1 MSGARLNSPD
11 GKPGRAALLSAFAVM
26 CLVWGTTWKVIQIG
40 LEGIPPFTGVSLRFA
55 ISALVLLVLSAALG
69 VKLGR
74 TRRERA
80 LWWINGLLSFTISYG
95 VVYWAE
101 QWVPSGLAAVLFATY
116 PLFVAVLGRVLLPSE
131 RVSRRELAA
140 ILVSFGGVVVIFLD
154 DFTALGGSQVSRA
167 AAVMLISPMAAA
179 AGSLMVKRWGA
190 GVHPFSLTAVPMAI
204 TAGITGAIALATE
217 RTRDFHWN
225 SVSIGALLY
234 LALLG
239 SVVTFTLYY
248 WLLAYLPVKRL
259 ALVVYIIPV
268 IAVLIG
274 ITQGEP
280 LTGQILAG
288 SAIVLAGVGLAVHR

>member
-1 MSGARLNSPD
+1 LNNSD
-11 GKPGRAALLSAFAVM
+11 GKRPGQIVLVLAFAVM
-26 CLVWGTTWKVIQIG
+26 CVVWGTTWKVIQIG
-40 LEGIPPFTGVSLRFA
+40 LAGIPPFTGVALRFT
-55 ISALVLLVLSAALG
+55 ISAVVLLILAAVLG

-131 RVSRRELAA
+131 TVSRRELAA
-140 ILVSFGGVVVIFLD
+140 ILVSFAGVGVIFLD
-154 DFTALGGSQVSRA
+154 DFSALGGTHVSRA
-167 AAVMLISPMAAA
+167 AAIMLLSPIAAA
-179 AGSLMVKRWGA
+179 AGSLMVKRWGS
-190 GVHPFSLTAVPMAI
+190 GIHPFSLTAVPMAI

-217 RTRDFHWN
+217 RTRTLHWDAT
-225 SVSIGALLY
+225 SIGALLY

-259 ALVVYIIPV
+259 ALVAYVIPM

-274 ITQGEP
+274 VTQGEP
-280 LTGQILAG
+280 LTGQILGG
-288 SAIVLAGVGLAVHR
+288 SAMVLIGVSLAVHR